1 MSKAKRCFPLSF
13 YLSFFQKLD
22 NIILLYRFSYLD
34 ININVYFPQKLY
46 LKSLEIF
53 DPNIKVTIYYNK
65 LSSRK
70 NYGKPK
76 IHKIQKNYVNPAL
89 YSNGVLLDLMRK
101 KLCPRRFFCN
111 AVESETLQ
119 VIRWSF
125 PCT

>member
-1 MSKAKRCFPLSF
+1 MSKAKMCFPLSF

-76 IHKIQKNYVNPAL
+76 IHKIQKNFVNPAL

-101 KLCPRRFFCN
+101 KLCP
-111 AVESETLQ
+111 
-119 VIRWSF
+119 
-125 PCT
+125 